1 MDLDGHLVH
10 VEFEDVEDSTSDED
24 DTEVPRFV
32 FAIRDVR
39 LFCDLAEPKEG

>member
-24 DTEVPRFV
+24 DTEVPPFV
-32 FAIRDVR
+32 LPSETLDYS
-39 LFCDLAEPKEG
+39 ETWQS